1 MTPIWVLT
9 SEATSLELRQKK
21 QEKEKAPSQK
31 GTEPLAKGQPLA
43 AKVDLAHLRVQLSG
57 TSSQSL
63 LSLFA
68 FYQKRGIPRV
78 ERRSSCSWN
87 QTEW

>member
-9 SEATSLELRQKK
+9 SEATSLELQQKK

-43 AKVDLAHLRVQLSG
+43 ARVDLAHLRVQLSG
-57 TSSQSL
+57 TSSAAATPPL
-63 LSLFA
+63 CYFA
-68 FYQKRGIPRV
+68 PRAP
-78 ERRSSCSWN
+78 RPSR
-87 QTEW
+87 